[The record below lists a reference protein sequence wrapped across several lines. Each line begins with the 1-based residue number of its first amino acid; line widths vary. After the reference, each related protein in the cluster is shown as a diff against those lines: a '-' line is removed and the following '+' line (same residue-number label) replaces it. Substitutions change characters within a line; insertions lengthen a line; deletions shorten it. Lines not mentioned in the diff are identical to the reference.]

1 MERIILMII
10 KRIFIA
16 PYWLYLICKYGNTEK
31 YSEEER
37 YRVLSNIVKKVN
49 RAGNVKIISDGEE
62 NLPKENGYVLF
73 PNHQGLFDAL
83 VLLETNKQPITFVMK
98 KEIENQWFIKK
109 IIKLLQAQII
119 DRDDIRQSMGVIN
132 TMTKEVKEGRN
143 YVIFAEGTRSR
154 KGNELLDFKGGSFK
168 SAVNAKC
175 PIIPVAIMDSYK
187 VFDSKSIKKA
197 TVRMAYLKPIY
208 PEEYNKMKTTEIACI
223 VKERIGEYISCLL
236 YTSDA
241 ADD

>member
-175 PIIPVAIMDSYK
+175 PIIPVVIMDSYK

-223 VKERIGEYISCLL
+223 VKERIGEYIRS
-236 YTSDA
+236 TEA
-241 ADD
+241 KINE

>member
-49 RAGNVKIISDGEE
+49 RAGNIKIISDGEE

-197 TVRMAYLKPIY
+197 IVRMAYLKPIY

-223 VKERIGEYISCLL
+223 VKERIGEYIRSTEAKM
-236 YTSDA
+236 YE
-241 ADD
+241 

>member
-83 VLLETNKQPITFVMK
+83 VLLETNNQPITFVMK

-187 VFDSKSIKKA
+187 VFDSKSIKKV

-223 VKERIGEYISCLL
+223 VKERIGEYIRSTEAKLNE
-236 YTSDA
+236 
-241 ADD
+241 

>member
-37 YRVLSNIVKKVN
+37 YRVLSNIVK
-49 RAGNVKIISDGEE
+49 
-62 NLPKENGYVLF
+62 KENGYVLF

-223 VKERIGEYISCLL
+223 VKERIGEYIRS
-236 YTSDA
+236 TEA
-241 ADD
+241 KINE

>member
-223 VKERIGEYISCLL
+223 VKERIGEYIRN
-236 YTSDA
+236 TEA
-241 ADD
+241 KMNE

>member
-16 PYWLYLICKYGNTEK
+16 PYWLYLICKYENTEK

-223 VKERIGEYISCLL
+223 VKERIEEYIRS
-236 YTSDA
+236 TEA
-241 ADD
+241 KMNE

>member
-223 VKERIGEYISCLL
+223 VKERIGEYIRSTEAKLNE
-236 YTSDA
+236 
-241 ADD
+241 

>member
-1 MERIILMII
+1 MII

-83 VLLETNKQPITFVMK
+83 VLLETNNQPITFVMK

-223 VKERIGEYISCLL
+223 VKERIGEYIRS
-236 YTSDA
+236 TEA
-241 ADD
+241 KMNE

>member
-154 KGNELLDFKGGSFK
+154 KGNELLEFKGGSFK

-187 VFDSKSIKKA
+187 VFDSKSIKKV

-223 VKERIGEYISCLL
+223 VKERIGEYIRS
-236 YTSDA
+236 TEA
-241 ADD
+241 KINE

>member
-119 DRDDIRQSMGVIN
+119 DRDDIRQSMSVIN

-223 VKERIGEYISCLL
+223 VKERIGEYIRN
-236 YTSDA
+236 TEA
-241 ADD
+241 KMNE

>member
-83 VLLETNKQPITFVMK
+83 VLLETNNQPITFVMK

-223 VKERIGEYISCLL
+223 VKERIGEYIRSTEAKLNE
-236 YTSDA
+236 
-241 ADD
+241 

>member
-37 YRVLSNIVKKVN
+37 YRVLSNIIKKVN

-223 VKERIGEYISCLL
+223 VKERIGEYIRS
-236 YTSDA
+236 TEA
-241 ADD
+241 KINE

>member
-197 TVRMAYLKPIY
+197 TVRMAYFFK
-208 PEEYNKMKTTEIACI
+208 CI
-223 VKERIGEYISCLL
+223 FKR
-236 YTSDA
+236 
-241 ADD
+241 

>member
-187 VFDSKSIKKA
+187 VFDRKSIKKA

-223 VKERIGEYISCLL
+223 VKERIGEYIRS
-236 YTSDA
+236 TEA
-241 ADD
+241 KINE

>member
-1 MERIILMII
+1 
-10 KRIFIA
+10 
-16 PYWLYLICKYGNTEK
+16 
-31 YSEEER
+31 
-37 YRVLSNIVKKVN
+37 
-49 RAGNVKIISDGEE
+49 
-62 NLPKENGYVLF
+62 
-73 PNHQGLFDAL
+73 
-83 VLLETNKQPITFVMK
+83 MK

-119 DRDDIRQSMGVIN
+119 DRDDIRQSMSVIN

-223 VKERIGEYISCLL
+223 VKERIGEYIRN
-236 YTSDA
+236 TEA
-241 ADD
+241 KMNE

>member
-1 MERIILMII
+1 MERIIFMII

-49 RAGNVKIISDGEE
+49 RAGNVKIISEGKE

-83 VLLETNKQPITFVMK
+83 VLLETNRQPITFVMK

-143 YVIFAEGTRSR
+143 YVIFAEGTRSQ

-223 VKERIGEYISCLL
+223 VKERIGEYIRSTEAKLNE
-236 YTSDA
+236 
-241 ADD
+241 

>member
-49 RAGNVKIISDGEE
+49 RAGNVKIISEGKE

-83 VLLETNKQPITFVMK
+83 VLLETNRQPITFVMK

-187 VFDSKSIKKA
+187 VFDSKSIKKV

-223 VKERIGEYISCLL
+223 VKERIGEYIRS
-236 YTSDA
+236 TEA
-241 ADD
+241 KINE

>member
-16 PYWLYLICKYGNTEK
+16 PYWLYLICKYGNKEK

-223 VKERIGEYISCLL
+223 VKERIGEYIRS
-236 YTSDA
+236 TEA
-241 ADD
+241 KINE

>member
-109 IIKLLQAQII
+109 IIKLLQTQII

-223 VKERIGEYISCLL
+223 VKERIEEYIRS
-236 YTSDA
+236 TEA
-241 ADD
+241 KMNE

>member
-223 VKERIGEYISCLL
+223 VKERIGEYIRS
-236 YTSDA
+236 TEA
-241 ADD
+241 KMKE

>member
-1 MERIILMII
+1 
-10 KRIFIA
+10 
-16 PYWLYLICKYGNTEK
+16 
-31 YSEEER
+31 
-37 YRVLSNIVKKVN
+37 
-49 RAGNVKIISDGEE
+49 
-62 NLPKENGYVLF
+62 
-73 PNHQGLFDAL
+73 
-83 VLLETNKQPITFVMK
+83 MK

-132 TMTKEVKEGRN
+132 AMTKEVKEGRN

-187 VFDSKSIKKA
+187 VFDSKSIKNA
-197 TVRMAYLKPIY
+197 IVRMAYLKPIY

-223 VKERIGEYISCLL
+223 VKERIGEYIRS
-236 YTSDA
+236 TEA
-241 ADD
+241 KMNE

>member
-132 TMTKEVKEGRN
+132 AMTKEVKEGRN

-197 TVRMAYLKPIY
+197 IVRMAYLKPIY

-223 VKERIGEYISCLL
+223 VKERIGEYIRS
-236 YTSDA
+236 TEA
-241 ADD
+241 KMNE

>member
-175 PIIPVAIMDSYK
+175 PIIPVTIMDSYK

-223 VKERIGEYISCLL
+223 VKERIEEYIRS
-236 YTSDA
+236 TEA
-241 ADD
+241 KMNE

>member
-83 VLLETNKQPITFVMK
+83 VLLETNRQPITFVMK

-143 YVIFAEGTRSR
+143 YVIFAEGTRSQ

-223 VKERIGEYISCLL
+223 VKERIGEYIRSTEAKLNE
-236 YTSDA
+236 
-241 ADD
+241 

>member
-49 RAGNVKIISDGEE
+49 RAGNIKIISDGEE

-132 TMTKEVKEGRN
+132 AMTKEVKEGRN

-197 TVRMAYLKPIY
+197 IVRMAYLKPIY

-223 VKERIGEYISCLL
+223 VKERIGEYIRS
-236 YTSDA
+236 TEA
-241 ADD
+241 KMNE

>member
-109 IIKLLQAQII
+109 MIKLLQAQII

-223 VKERIGEYISCLL
+223 VKERIGEYIRS
-236 YTSDA
+236 TEA
-241 ADD
+241 KINE

>member
-83 VLLETNKQPITFVMK
+83 VLLETNNQPITFVMK

-187 VFDSKSIKKA
+187 VFDSKSIKKV

-223 VKERIGEYISCLL
+223 VKERIGEYIRS
-236 YTSDA
+236 TEA
-241 ADD
+241 KMNE

>member
-49 RAGNVKIISDGEE
+49 RAGNIKIISDGEE

-132 TMTKEVKEGRN
+132 AMTKEVKEGRN

-154 KGNELLDFKGGSFK
+154 KGNELLDFKGGCFK

-223 VKERIGEYISCLL
+223 VKERIGEYIRS
-236 YTSDA
+236 TEA
-241 ADD
+241 KINE

>member
-83 VLLETNKQPITFVMK
+83 VLLETNNQPITFVMK

-154 KGNELLDFKGGSFK
+154 DKNNLLPFKGGSFK
-168 SAVNAKC
+168 SAVKAKA
-175 PIIPVAIMDSYK
+175 PIVPVAIMDSYK
-187 VFDSKSIKKA
+187 VFDNHSIKRV
-197 TVRMAYLKPIY
+197 TVSISYLPPITY
-208 PEEYNKMKTTEIACI
+208 EEYKDMKSTEIAQE
-223 VKERIGEYISCLL
+223 VRNRITDTIKKYENN
-236 YTSDA
+236 
-241 ADD
+241 

>member
-223 VKERIGEYISCLL
+223 VKERIGEYIRS
-236 YTSDA
+236 TEA
-241 ADD
+241 KINE

>member
-1 MERIILMII
+1 MII

-223 VKERIGEYISCLL
+223 VKERIGEYIRS
-236 YTSDA
+236 TEA
-241 ADD
+241 KMNE

>member
-49 RAGNVKIISDGEE
+49 RAGNIKIISDGEE

-132 TMTKEVKEGRN
+132 AMTKEVKEGRN

-223 VKERIGEYISCLL
+223 VKERIGEYIRS
-236 YTSDA
+236 TEA
-241 ADD
+241 KINE

>member
-208 PEEYNKMKTTEIACI
+208 TEEYNKMKTTEIACI
-223 VKERIGEYISCLL
+223 VKERIEEYIRS
-236 YTSDA
+236 TEA
-241 ADD
+241 KMNE

>member
-143 YVIFAEGTRSR
+143 YVIFAEGTRSK

-223 VKERIGEYISCLL
+223 VKERIGEYIRS
-236 YTSDA
+236 TEA
-241 ADD
+241 KINE

>member
-223 VKERIGEYISCLL
+223 VKERIGEYIRS
-236 YTSDA
+236 TEA
-241 ADD
+241 KINK

>member
-49 RAGNVKIISDGEE
+49 RAGNVKIISDGKE

-83 VLLETNKQPITFVMK
+83 VLLETNRQPITFVMK

-143 YVIFAEGTRSR
+143 YVIFAEGTRSQ

-223 VKERIGEYISCLL
+223 VKERIGEYIRS
-236 YTSDA
+236 TEA
-241 ADD
+241 KMNE

>member
-208 PEEYNKMKTTEIACI
+208 PEEYHKMKTTEIACI
-223 VKERIGEYISCLL
+223 VKERIGEYIRS
-236 YTSDA
+236 TEA
-241 ADD
+241 KMNE

>member
-49 RAGNVKIISDGEE
+49 RAGNVKIISEGKE

-175 PIIPVAIMDSYK
+175 PIIPVAIIDSYK

-223 VKERIGEYISCLL
+223 VKERIGEYIRS
-236 YTSDA
+236 TEA
-241 ADD
+241 KINE